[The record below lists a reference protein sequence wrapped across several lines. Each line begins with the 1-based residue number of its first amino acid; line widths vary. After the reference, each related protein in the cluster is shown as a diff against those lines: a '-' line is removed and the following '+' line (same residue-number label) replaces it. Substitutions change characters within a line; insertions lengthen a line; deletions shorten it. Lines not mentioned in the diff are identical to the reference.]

1 MTVNHLEKAV
11 SELTPEELAKFTAWF
26 EEFLAD
32 QWDRQ
37 IEADAAAG
45 KLDRLA
51 KEAAED
57 FEAGRCTEVVP
68 GLPGSEEKPREIPWA
83 GLFHDPDMVPAKRID
98 EELATSW
105 ADDLDRDRR

>member
-1 MTVNHLEKAV
+1 MMSVNILKKAI
-11 SELTPEELAKFTAWF
+11 SELPPTELAKLAAWF

-51 KEAAED
+51 DAADED
-57 FEAGRCTEVVP
+57 FEAGRCTE
-68 GLPGSEEKPREIPWA
+68 L
-83 GLFHDPDMVPAKRID
+83 
-98 EELATSW
+98 
-105 ADDLDRDRR
+105 